1 MKRLFLG
8 VLIAISAVTME
19 AQTKLTFEQA
29 LARAMQVNNTVERT
43 RQDIGVA
50 MAARNQLLS
59 AVLPRITLSG
69 DLTRNSI
76 EQKFGEGSDSIAIL
90 PRNDWAYRVVLEQP
104 VYAGRRELRAYSQAK
119 INVENAREGTL
130 ASEDGALLRVSSSYL
145 AVLNADRRVD
155 IEKRNIEL
163 AQRRLVQAQ
172 AFYEAGEVTKVD
184 VYRAETAQKAAQR
197 LLAAAGQQREYAVA
211 SLRTELDLDG
221 TIEVSAPEHPLEA
234 LPDEAALI
242 ARAQSQRP
250 DVTIAENNL
259 RIASL
264 EVSKQRGYW
273 LPTVTFD
280 GGWIQQKTPF
290 PANSYAYGALR
301 FNVPL
306 FQAGEVI
313 ARVAGAKSREKQAE
327 IALEEAKVNARE
339 DVRRALAD
347 LHSAETGLQL
357 AGEQLEA
364 AQAEYDQAFEL
375 YRAQEATSLDVAS
388 SETSLAD
395 ARRAVAEET
404 LNRDLAALRV
414 WFAAGSIKTAVGI
427 QGAASG
433 APGAEETTPSTA
445 SPDATPAT
453 LPPTTSNDVTPRN
466 KAGNEN

>member
-1 MKRLFLG
+1 MKSLFLA
-8 VLIAISAVTME
+8 VVIACFALTLE
-19 AQTKLTFEQA
+19 AETKLTFDEA
-29 LARAMQVNNTVERT
+29 LARAMQVNNSIERT

-50 MAARNQLLS
+50 TAARNQLLS
-59 AVLPRITLSG
+59 AVMPRITLSG

-76 EQKFGEGSDSIAIL
+76 EQKFGEGEDSIAIL
-90 PRNDWAYRVVLEQP
+90 PRNDWAYRVILEQP

-119 INVENAREGTL
+119 INVENALEGTL
-130 ASEDGALLRVSSSYL
+130 ASEDGALLRVASSYL
-145 AVLNADRRVD
+145 AVLNADRRED
-155 IEKRNIEL
+155 IERRNIEL
-163 AQRRLVQAQ
+163 AERRLVQAR

-184 VYRAETAQKAAQR
+184 VFRAETAQKAAQR
-197 LLAAAGQQREYAVA
+197 LLAAAGQQREYAAA

-221 TIEVSAPEHPLEA
+221 AIEVSAPERPLSP
-234 LPDEAALI
+234 LPAEGALI
-242 ARAQSQRP
+242 ARAQSERP
-250 DVTIAENNL
+250 DVTIAANNL

-290 PANSYAYGALR
+290 PANSYAYGAFR

-306 FQAGEVI
+306 FQSGEVI
-313 ARVAGAKSREKQAE
+313 ARVAGAKSREKQAG

-347 LHSAETGLQL
+347 LRSAETGLQL
-357 AGEQLEA
+357 AGEQLQA
-364 AQAEYDQAFEL
+364 AQAEYEQAFEL

-404 LNRDLAALRV
+404 LNRDLAELRV
-414 WFAAGSIKTAVGI
+414 WYAAGDIKTAVGI
-427 QGAASG
+427 QGAEGG
-433 APGAEETTPSTA
+433 AQGAE
-445 SPDATPAT
+445 DAT
-453 LPPTTSNDVTPRN
+453 LPAASPEAPPTTLQRSDR
-466 KAGNEN
+466 